1 MAHLWIMLAEC
12 RCTFNCI
19 CSGKDNIFSTNEQKI
34 RRVDIQ
40 FLWCIVHN
48 KFHPNV
54 FVHHHGRVRYRVS
67 FWSLCFC
74 LCFEFSFIFCK
85 FQFILPFSLFSF
97 TTPILSLKQNVCYR
111 KSMRKVCCTNNFY
124 LGYKSVKVV
133 QVLLSI
139 QSAPCFIGQCCS
151 E

>member
-1 MAHLWIMLAEC
+1 MNRKLEGLIYNFCDVLSIANFTPMFLFTTMAELGIE
-12 RCTFNCI
+12 
-19 CSGKDNIFSTNEQKI
+19 
-34 RRVDIQ
+34 
-40 FLWCIVHN
+40 
-48 KFHPNV
+48 FHFGA
-54 FVHHHGRVRYRVS
+54 FV
-67 FWSLCFC
+67 FC

-139 QSAPCFIGQCCS
+139 QSAPCFIGQRCS